1 MTRKITPAQL
11 DEIEAVARA
20 ATGAAEPSDWQADV
34 YPVVKR
40 LAAFKGQTTG
50 SVDRLIEC
58 DGVYGMMDGRVA
70 THIATFDPPT
80 VLALI
85 ARLREAEQMVRLLR
99 DVYQAKCDRIVAFA
113 GLAPDDLDDSMDM
126 EAVEEMVAARIEKA
140 EAKVER
146 VREVHEPI
154 DAMLNPGRHERVV
167 KVCIGC
173 GTDDGNWQR
182 WPCPTIRA
190 LDAN

>member
-11 DEIEAVARA
+11 DEIEAAAKKVTPGGWWVVA
-20 ATGAAEPSDWQADV
+20 
-34 YPVVKR
+34 
-40 LAAFKGQTTG
+40 L
-50 SVDRLIEC
+50 
-58 DGVYGMMDGRVA
+58 
-70 THIATFDPPT
+70 DPPDA
-80 VLALI
+80 LALV
-85 ARLREAEQMVRLLR
+85 AEVRELR
-99 DVYQAKCDRIVAFA
+99 
-113 GLAPDDLDDSMDM
+113 
-126 EAVEEMVAARIEKA
+126 
-140 EAKVER
+140 AKVER

>member
-11 DEIEAVARA
+11 DEIEAVAKKVMP
-20 ATGAAEPSDWQADV
+20 GGLG
-34 YPVVKR
+34 VVA
-40 LAAFKGQTTG
+40 L
-50 SVDRLIEC
+50 
-58 DGVYGMMDGRVA
+58 
-70 THIATFDPPT
+70 DPPT
-80 VLALI
+80 ALALI

-146 VREVHEPI
+146 VEAIHRPMRVV
-154 DAMLNPGRHERVV
+154 LYPGTSERVME
-167 KVCIGC
+167 VCAECRTRSG
-173 GTDDGNWQR
+173 DLR
-182 WPCPTIRA
+182 PWPCPTIRA

>member
-1 MTRKITPAQL
+1 MSSELDLEQL
-11 DEIEAVARA
+11 EKVARL

-40 LAAFKGQTTG
+40 LAAFEGQTTG

-58 DGVYGMMDGRVA
+58 DGVYGTMDGRVA

-80 VLALI
+80 ALALV
-85 ARLREAEQMVRLLR
+85 ARLRE
-99 DVYQAKCDRIVAFA
+99 
-113 GLAPDDLDDSMDM
+113 
-126 EAVEEMVAARIEKA
+126 A

-167 KVCIGC
+167 KVCTGC

-190 LDAN
+190 LGEEA